1 MKTGLFWKLHRAVQ
15 ACFWLLWLLVAGFLY
30 TQRALF
36 VPAVD
41 LAELWWNQPR
51 DQRGELGQLSGRVTK
66 VYDGDSFQLRDDKG
80 LLYNYGLAGVTV
92 PKPGAKASRLER
104 AAAGEALTN
113 LTRVLV
119 GEKVD
124 LVVTLANPQ
133 NRTGLG
139 LAQVG
144 GTNLNAW
151 VLTEGWGRLNRD
163 QIRAL
168 PLVEQFGLVSAE
180 RAARRRGAGV
190 WAGAPE
196 ARRDGE

>member
-1 MKTGLFWKLHRAVQ
+1 MKTGLFWKLHRTVKAG
-15 ACFWLLWLLVAGFLY
+15 FGLLWLLLVYFIY
-30 TQRALF
+30 TQRAML
-36 VPAVD
+36 VPAYD

-51 DQRGELGQLSGRVTK
+51 DQRGELAQLSGRVTK
-66 VYDGDSFQLRDDKG
+66 VYDGDSFQLRDEKG
-80 LLYNYGLAGVTV
+80 LLYNYGLAGVTM

-113 LTRVLV
+113 LTRVVL

-124 LVVTLANPQ
+124 LTVTLANPQ

-168 PLVEQFGLVSAE
+168 SIVEQFGLVSAE

-190 WAGAPE
+190 WANAPE